1 MSPVSR
7 FGGSATRSL
16 YRPGAVGGHL
26 LSREANYASL
36 QVDEGIGDQ
45 DAEQSL
51 RRQAELGRLLS
62 AAAGYRVVAGDGT
75 HVGWLDHVR
84 YEQHADHPD
93 EIVVRR
99 RGLLLKRRRAFP
111 FSVVE
116 TVRPRERTVVLR
128 LDRVTLERSPSAQAL
143 VVRVGERRTPRRSLQ
158 SAASTAEPSLLRRL
172 WQRIERGGS
181 P

>member
-1 MSPVSR
+1 M
-7 FGGSATRSL
+7 
-16 YRPGAVGGHL
+16 GGHPAQPGSEL
-26 LSREANYASL
+26 RFYS
-36 QVDEGIGDQ
+36 VDQGIGDQ

-62 AAAGYRVVAGDGT
+62 AAAGYRVVAGDGS

-93 EIVVRR
+93 EIVVRL

-111 FSVVE
+111 FSGVE

-128 LDRVTLERSPSAQAL
+128 LDHVTLERSPSA
-143 VVRVGERRTPRRSLQ
+143 
-158 SAASTAEPSLLRRL
+158 
-172 WQRIERGGS
+172 
-181 P
+181 

>member
-1 MSPVSR
+1 MD
-7 FGGSATRSL
+7 
-16 YRPGAVGGHL
+16 
-26 LSREANYASL
+26 
-36 QVDEGIGDQ
+36 QGIGDQ

-51 RRQAELGRLLS
+51 RRQAEFGRLLS

-99 RGLLLKRRRAFP
+99 RGLLVTRRRAFP
-111 FSVVE
+111 FSDVE

-128 LDRVTLERSPSAQAL
+128 LDRVTLERSPSA
-143 VVRVGERRTPRRSLQ
+143 
-158 SAASTAEPSLLRRL
+158 
-172 WQRIERGGS
+172 
-181 P
+181 

>member
-1 MSPVSR
+1 MSLFLGR
-7 FGGSATRSL
+7 ATRPFSMPDSVAGTPAKRGSEL
-16 YRPGAVGGHL
+16 RFPP
-26 LSREANYASL
+26 
-36 QVDEGIGDQ
+36 VDQGIGDQ

-62 AAAGYRVVAGDGT
+62 AAVGYRVVAGDGT

-99 RGLLLKRRRAFP
+99 RGLLLKRHRAFP
-111 FSVVE
+111 FSRVE

-128 LDRVTLERSPSAQAL
+128 LDRVTLERSPSA
-143 VVRVGERRTPRRSLQ
+143 
-158 SAASTAEPSLLRRL
+158 
-172 WQRIERGGS
+172 
-181 P
+181 